1 MTDNDALVCELLP
14 CPVCGDKPKWRG
26 SRHDYAAGI
35 YRLQCLGETHLF
47 QAYGASEEK
56 CIAAWNARPPLTP
69 QAKPL
74 DLLAQDEVEVV
85 ARSIS
90 AAHGDCFDSAFN
102 NKREWAANRGEKGGR
117 FRDINEPMQSDYLD
131 MATAAIAALDRHRG
145 TDALREENARLRG
158 ALRDASVSLWWAARQ
173 MKGNCNGSAVD
184 AVNLAAE
191 NASSPAS
198 LTGRQG

>member
-85 ARSIS
+85 AREIHEHLS
-90 AAHGDCFDSAFN
+90 
-102 NKREWAANRGEKGGR
+102 R
-117 FRDINEPMQSDYLD
+117 RDIMQYLD
-131 MATAAIAALDRHRG
+131 NDEDCRGLATAAIAALDRHRG
-145 TDALREENARLRG
+145 TDALREENARLR
-158 ALRDASVSLWWAARQ
+158 AV
-173 MKGNCNGSAVD
+173 VD
-184 AVNLAAE
+184 ALAVLMPIQVEAGRDYAE
-191 NASSPAS
+191 VFFADGTTHSTQAMTMNPQHWRDLADAYARAA